1 VNGRVPVAFYGRP
14 GGAILGV
21 DDIAQ
26 AIRNNAQ
33 CGSRNEAC
41 SAQQL

>member
-1 VNGRVPVAFYGRP
+1 VPVSFYGRP

-21 DDIAQ
+21 DDIVQ

-33 CGSRNEAC
+33 CGARNEVC